1 LPAKDLEWLLQ
12 QPDSILSFQEVL
24 NESVSFK
31 HVFPMAFSAA
41 HLKIGSLVVSQFL
54 TQNIGQIQS
63 ALADEVRQN
72 IDQEFGKDCYN
83 WKPVCLMEVMQ
94 KVVLRVSS
102 RISWGSPLC
111 HDDALIRSFARLLN
125 FHGGAMI
132 VCGQLIPW
140 FLQPLLGACFSVP
153 LHFVRKR
160 VLATTTPL
168 VKEWLAQIRQEERE
182 QVPEKDSRVPY
193 NAVTSFIRVARKV
206 YGCEMVDEERLSLI
220 ILIFVSP
227 SFFASSNLD

>member
-1 LPAKDLEWLLQ
+1 M
-12 QPDSILSFQEVL
+12 
-24 NESVSFK
+24 NESISFK
-31 HVFPMAFSAA
+31 QVFSMAFSPE
-41 HLKIGSLVVSQFL
+41 LSKIGSLVAGRFF

-83 WKPVCLMEVMQ
+83 WKPVCLLEVMQ
-94 KVVLRVSS
+94 KVILRVSS

-111 HDDALIRSFARLLN
+111 HDDALMRSFATILN
-125 FHGGAMI
+125 FHGAAMM

-153 LHFVRKR
+153 LHFIRKR
-160 VLATTTPL
+160 ALATTTPL
-168 VKEWLAQIRQEERE
+168 VKEWIAQIRQEERE

-193 NAVTSFIRVARKV
+193 NAVTSFIRVARRV
-206 YGCEMVDEERLSLI
+206 YGCENVDEERLSLV

-227 SFFASSNLD
+227 SFFACSNLD